1 MKTVVKYGAALAA
14 AAVASVAL
22 ATSATAG
29 GLFDG
34 MRGTQGSVKDMPR
47 VHGYSGVSRCYLR
60 GDVGYSYS
68 AEPVSSERTT
78 VTGCFCAC
86 STPPGLL
93 TPWRSRPATERPG
106 SSEATRGKGSMS
118 R

>member
-34 MRGTQGSVKDMPR
+34 MRGTQGSVKDLSLI
-47 VHGYSGVSRCYLR
+47 HI
-60 GDVGYSYS
+60 
-68 AEPVSSERTT
+68 
-78 VTGCFCAC
+78 
-86 STPPGLL
+86 
-93 TPWRSRPATERPG
+93 
-106 SSEATRGKGSMS
+106 
-118 R
+118 